1 MKNIFIMYAYI
12 SRSVTMSSHIGNK
25 ALEVWA
31 IVIIVI
37 GVLLVASIIVAVF
50 CCCCRKRKN
59 RGQVIATPEPN
70 GTM

>member
-1 MKNIFIMYAYI
+1 MMYAYI
-12 SRSVTMSSHIGNK
+12 SVYVTMSSHFGN

-37 GVLLVASIIVAVF
+37 GVLLAASIIVAVF